1 MARGVAPALWLIA
14 MVLNF
19 ALPGVQAAEE
29 NRVVRIGMDRNSPP
43 LSFVDESGVLRGF
56 TPELLAAMEGIN
68 GLRFELVPGFW
79 RELMPAFESG
89 EIDVLANIT
98 ANPMRRETMDFT
110 IQHSYVHGITYT
122 RPGERPVTRTAQFP
136 GKRMASLMGS
146 ISDVN
151 AIGQTGWGAEVV
163 HYSSWQQVLGSV
175 RSGECDFALLIRP
188 LKFEQPD
195 ELGLRRSFVDDI
207 RYPFH
212 MAVRRGDRQLLENLN
227 EALATVRHNG
237 TTDRLF
243 AKWIGPIG
251 PRPIRAVDL
260 RPYLLPAAA
269 VLAGMVLFMLWQRR
283 INRTL
288 HASEEKYRLLV
299 DHTTEGIFVLQD
311 QKFCYVNPALLQI
324 TGLKADQLLGR
335 SIFDFI
341 RPEEQSVADVRQQE
355 LLGGARAASRRDYR
369 AALPDGRDLRLSV
382 SSVRIDWQGRPA
394 TLSFATDVT
403 AVRVAEQARAEA
415 AQRLA
420 KIADRVPGVV
430 YQYRLRAD
438 GTTCFPY
445 ASEGIRQIYEVSPE
459 QVRGDASPV
468 YHTLHPD
475 DLDRVTESILVSA
488 REFSAWRDEYRVVHR
503 NGSVRWVRG
512 NAMPEKEPDGSVLW
526 HGYIH
531 DVTETKAAE
540 LALDQER
547 RRLDDIIKATNAA
560 TWEWNVQT
568 GETKYNERWAAL
580 LGYTLAELSPT
591 TLDTWR
597 SRIHPDDAST
607 AKTQVEEHLAGSR
620 DHYECEIR
628 LRHRDGHWIWV
639 ADTGQ
644 IIKRDDEG
652 RPLVMAGIH
661 LDITARKQAEIKAR
675 QSYDLLA
682 NLAQL
687 VPGVVYQYR
696 LYPDGR
702 SAFPY
707 ASPGMNDIYELTP
720 EEVREDA
727 TPVFGRLHPED
738 HDRVGALIQ
747 ESAQTL
753 QTFYCEFRVVLPRQ
767 GLRWRW
773 SQAQPQR
780 LEDGGTLWHG
790 IISDITERK
799 QAEAAVRASLREKE
813 ALLKEVH
820 HRVKNNLQVITSLLR
835 LEAARHAEPRVKDV
849 LREMQGRIRSMALL
863 HETVYR
869 TESVARVNLAHYLR
883 QLVTQLFRAQNPSPE
898 RVRLKLDLASVAVEL
913 DQAIPCGLIV
923 NELVTNSLK
932 HGFAEA
938 QQGEVSV
945 SLQPAGSGAVRLAVS
960 DTGAGLPVDFDPD
973 KTDSLGLRL
982 VTDLARQLGGELK
995 IESGPSFAVIFTPK
1009 VVLRG
1014 SEPPFPPAA

>member
-1 MARGVAPALWLIA
+1 MLRVAARAGLLGMLCLGLGLVAGWAQEDETRI
-14 MVLNF
+14 V
-19 ALPGVQAAEE
+19 
-29 NRVVRIGMDRNSPP
+29 RVGMDRNSPP
-43 LSFVDESGVLRGF
+43 LSFVDESDTLRGF
-56 TPELLAAMEGIN
+56 SPELLAAMEGIN
-68 GLRFELVPGFW
+68 GLRFELVPGYW
-79 RELMPAFESG
+79 SQLMPAFEAG

-98 ANPMRRETMDFT
+98 INDQRRQTMDFT

-122 RPGERPVTRTAQFP
+122 RPGDPPVTRTAQFA
-136 GKRMASLMGS
+136 GKRMASLRGS

-151 AIGQTGWGAEVV
+151 ALDHAGWGAEIV
-163 HYSSWQQVLGSV
+163 HLSSWQQVLLAVQQGD
-175 RSGECDFALLIRP
+175 CDFALLIRP

-212 MAVRRGDRQLLENLN
+212 MAVHRGDRQLLENLN

-311 QKFCYVNPALLQI
+311 QKFCYVNPALLQM

-335 SIFDFI
+335 SIYDFI
-341 RPEEQSVADVRQQE
+341 RPDEQSAAATRQQE
-355 LLGGARAASRRDYR
+355 LLSGARAASRRDYH
-369 AALPDGRDLRLSV
+369 AVLPDGRDLRLSV
-382 SSVRIDWQGRPA
+382 SVVRIDWQGRPA

-403 AVRVAEQARAEA
+403 AVRGAEQAREEA
-415 AQRLA
+415 AQRLE
-420 KIADRVPGVV
+420 KIANRVPGVV

-445 ASEGIRQIYEVSPE
+445 VSEGIRQIYEVSPE

-503 NGSVRWVRG
+503 DGSVRWVRG

-526 HGYIH
+526 HGYIQ
-531 DVTETKAAE
+531 DVTESKEAE

-547 RRLDDIIKATNAA
+547 RRLADIIEATNAA

-597 SRIHPDDAST
+597 SRIHPDDAAT

-620 DHYECEIR
+620 NHYEGELR

-639 ADTGQ
+639 ADSGQ
-644 IIKRDDEG
+644 ITKRDEQD

-661 LDITARKQAEIKAR
+661 L
-675 QSYDLLA
+675 
-682 NLAQL
+682 
-687 VPGVVYQYR
+687 
-696 LYPDGR
+696 
-702 SAFPY
+702 
-707 ASPGMNDIYELTP
+707 
-720 EEVREDA
+720 
-727 TPVFGRLHPED
+727 
-738 HDRVGALIQ
+738 
-747 ESAQTL
+747 
-753 QTFYCEFRVVLPRQ
+753 
-767 GLRWRW
+767 
-773 SQAQPQR
+773 
-780 LEDGGTLWHG
+780 
-790 IISDITERK
+790 DITERK
-799 QAEAAVRASLREKE
+799 QAEAAVRASLHEKE

-835 LEAARHAEPRVKDV
+835 LESARHAEPRIKDV

-869 TESVARVNLAHYLR
+869 SESVARVNLAHYLR
-883 QLVTQLFRAQNPSPE
+883 QLATQLFRAQNSAPE
-898 RVRLKLDLASVAVEL
+898 RVRLKLDLAPVTVEL

-932 HGFAEA
+932 HGFADA

-945 SLQPAGSGAVRLAVS
+945 NLQPDESGAVRLVVS
-960 DTGAGLPVDFDPD
+960 DTGAGLPANFDPE

-982 VTDLARQLGGELK
+982 VTDLARQLGGELR
-995 IESGPSFAVIFTPK
+995 ITDGPSFTIIFTPK

-1014 SEPPFPPAA
+1014 SEPPFPPSA